1 MDIKDQY
8 KYVYSKRLKPYR
20 PNCRT
25 CKYDKWPAMYY
36 PCRGCMYNYKS
47 MYEKKGDNS
56 DKS

>member
-25 CKYDKWPAMYY
+25 CKYDKWPAIYY
-36 PCRGCMYNYKS
+36 PCKGCMHNYKS
-47 MYEKKGDNS
+47 MYEKKGDS
-56 DKS
+56 RG